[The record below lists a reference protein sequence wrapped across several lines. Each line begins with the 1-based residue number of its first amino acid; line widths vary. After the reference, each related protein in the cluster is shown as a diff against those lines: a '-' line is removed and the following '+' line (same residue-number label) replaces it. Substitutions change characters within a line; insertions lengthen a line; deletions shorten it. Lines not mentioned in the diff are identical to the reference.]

1 MLRRFKSKPKFGPR
15 PRSHYFVLSLN
26 VFVVTLMVFS
36 GLGMLWVNG
45 RVNQRL
51 IVTLN
56 NSQENPND
64 QSQGS
69 NDSPANADL
78 PLDPKSL
85 DAKNFLLTGSD
96 NGSCADAKSS
106 TTGGIGDRSSLGERS
121 DTIMIIRIDPSSK
134 RAAILSFPRDLW
146 VNIAGTTRQNRINSA
161 FKSTDPNRLVD
172 TIEKSFGI
180 PVDHYVNVNFCAFK
194 EIVTAVDGV
203 KVPFLYP
210 TRDKKT
216 GFSVSEPGCINFDG
230 DRALAYV
237 RSRSGYRYFD
247 TTNQK
252 WLEDPTG
259 DLGRISRQQDFLR
272 RSMQRALDKGSSS
285 LSVANSLLNAAL
297 KNVITDDQLTP
308 RGMLDLAQ
316 TMRDLN
322 TRTVATYT
330 IESYP
335 KRIGE
340 LSVLI
345 PLIKSETMKQILAIF
360 QGRAPLVA
368 QKVVARNSN
377 DLTVVFA
384 AQRIA
389 ASTTSTS
396 TTIAVPTTITTIAG
410 PTSGDNANPLQK
422 TVGVVPP
429 DDPSCR

>member
-26 VFVVTLMVFS
+26 VFVVSLMVFS

-69 NDSPANADL
+69 NDSLANADL

-96 NGSCADAKSS
+96 NGSCADAESS
-106 TTGGIGDRSSLGERS
+106 TTGGIGDRTSLGERS
-121 DTIMIIRIDPSSK
+121 DTIMIIRIDPSSR

-216 GFSVSEPGCINFDG
+216 GFNVPTPGCINFDG

-247 TTNQK
+247 TTTQK

-259 DLGRISRQQDFLR
+259 DLGRINRQQDFLR
-272 RSMQRALDKGSSS
+272 RSMQRALDKGSSNIG
-285 LSVANSLLNAAL
+285 VANDLLNAAL
-297 KNVITDDQLTP
+297 KNVITDDKLTP

-316 TMRDLN
+316 AMRDLN

-330 IESYP
+330 IDSYP

-345 PLIKSETMKQILAIF
+345 PLVKSESMKQVLEIF
-360 QGRAPLVA
+360 QGRAPLTA
-368 QKVVARNSN
+368 QKASVLRTN
-377 DLTVVFA
+377 DPTVMLI

-389 ASTTSTS
+389 IATTSTLAIPETNTIPT
-396 TTIAVPTTITTIAG
+396 TTIPTTTA
-410 PTSGDNANPLQK
+410 PQK
-422 TVGVVPP
+422 TVGAVPP

>member
-1 MLRRFKSKPKFGPR
+1 MKRRPKAQTDFSRR
-15 PRSHYFVLSLN
+15 PKSHYFVLALN
-26 VFVVTLMVFS
+26 VFVSTLLLIS
-36 GLGMLWVNG
+36 GFALLWVNS
-45 RVNQRL
+45 RVDQRL

-56 NSQENPND
+56 NSKVDAPKDVQLAD
-64 QSQGS
+64 GS
-69 NDSPANADL
+69 TTGTDWV
-78 PLDPKSL
+78 LDEKSL

-96 NGSCADAKSS
+96 NGSCADAKSATS
-106 TTGGIGDRSSLGERS
+106 GGIGDRTSLGERS

-161 FKSTDPNRLVD
+161 FKSTDPNRLVA

-345 PLIKSETMKQILAIF
+345 PSIKSETMKQILAIF

-396 TTIAVPTTITTIAG
+396 TTIAAPTTITTVAG

>member
-26 VFVVTLMVFS
+26 VFVVTLLVFS

-69 NDSPANADL
+69 NDSLANADL

-96 NGSCADAKSS
+96 NGSCADAESS
-106 TTGGIGDRSSLGERS
+106 TTGGIGDRTSLGERS
-121 DTIMIIRIDPSSK
+121 DTIMIIRIDPSSR

-216 GFSVSEPGCINFDG
+216 GFNVPTPGCINFDG

-247 TTNQK
+247 TTTQK

-259 DLGRISRQQDFLR
+259 DLGRINRQQDFLR
-272 RSMQRALDKGSSS
+272 RSMQRALDKGSSNIW
-285 LSVANSLLNAAL
+285 VANDLLNAAL
-297 KNVITDDQLTP
+297 KNVITDDKLTP

-316 TMRDLN
+316 AMRDLN

-330 IESYP
+330 IDSYP

-345 PLIKSETMKQILAIF
+345 PLVKSESMKQVLEIF
-360 QGRAPLVA
+360 QGRAPLTA
-368 QKVVARNSN
+368 QKASVLRTN
-377 DLTVVFA
+377 DPTVMLI

-389 ASTTSTS
+389 IATTSTLAIPETNTIPT
-396 TTIAVPTTITTIAG
+396 TTIPTTTA
-410 PTSGDNANPLQK
+410 PQK
-422 TVGVVPP
+422 TVGAVPP

>member
-1 MLRRFKSKPKFGPR
+1 MKRRPKAQTDFSRR
-15 PRSHYFVLSLN
+15 PKSHYFVLALN
-26 VFVVTLMVFS
+26 VFVSTLLLIS
-36 GLGMLWVNG
+36 GFALLWVNS
-45 RVNQRL
+45 RVDQRL

-56 NSQENPND
+56 NSKVDAPKDVQLAD
-64 QSQGS
+64 GS
-69 NDSPANADL
+69 TTGTDWV
-78 PLDPKSL
+78 LDEKSL

-96 NGSCADAKSS
+96 NGSCADAKSATS
-106 TTGGIGDRSSLGERS
+106 GGIGDRTSLGERS

-161 FKSTDPNRLVD
+161 FKSTDPNRLVA

-180 PVDHYVNVNFCAFK
+180 SVDHYVNVNFCAFK

-345 PLIKSETMKQILAIF
+345 PSIKSETMKQILAIF

>member
-1 MLRRFKSKPKFGPR
+1 MKRGPKAQTDFSRRPK
-15 PRSHYFVLSLN
+15 SHYFVLALN
-26 VFVVTLMVFS
+26 VFVSTLLVIS
-36 GLGMLWVNG
+36 GFVLLWVNS
-45 RVNQRL
+45 RVDQRL

-56 NSQENPND
+56 NSKVDAPKDVQLAD
-64 QSQGS
+64 GS
-69 NDSPANADL
+69 TTGTDWV
-78 PLDPKSL
+78 LDEKSL

-106 TTGGIGDRSSLGERS
+106 TTGGIGDRTSLGERS

-161 FKSTDPNRLVD
+161 FKSTDPNRLVE

>member
-1 MLRRFKSKPKFGPR
+1 MLRRFRSEPKFSPR
-15 PRSHYFVLSLN
+15 PKSHYFVLSLN
-26 VFVVTLMVFS
+26 IFVVTLMVFS

-56 NSQENPND
+56 NSQEKPDNQK
-64 QSQGS
+64 QSA
-69 NDSPANADL
+69 NDSPTNSDVI
-78 PLDPKSL
+78 LDPKSL

-96 NGSCADAKSS
+96 NGSCADATSK
-106 TTGGIGDRSSLGERS
+106 TTGGIGDRTSLGERS

-210 TRDKKT
+210 THDKKT
-216 GFSVSEPGCINFDG
+216 GFSVTTPGCINFDG

-247 TTNQK
+247 TTKQK

-272 RSMQRALDKGSSS
+272 RSMQRALDKGSSNIG
-285 LSVANSLLNAAL
+285 VANDLLNAAL

-316 TMRDLN
+316 AMRDLN

-330 IESYP
+330 IDSYP

-345 PLIKSETMKQILAIF
+345 PQIKSESMKQVLEIF
-360 QGRAPLVA
+360 QGRSPVTAQKASTRTTNNPTIVLVA
-368 QKVVARNSN
+368 K
-377 DLTVVFA
+377 
-384 AQRIA
+384 RIA
-389 ASTTSTS
+389 IATT
-396 TTIAVPTTITTIAG
+396 TTTPETTTITTA
-410 PTSGDNANPLQK
+410 PTTTIPTATALQK

-429 DDPSCR
+429 DDPTCR

>member
-1 MLRRFKSKPKFGPR
+1 MKRGPKAQTDFSRRPK
-15 PRSHYFVLSLN
+15 SHYFVLALN
-26 VFVVTLMVFS
+26 VFVSTLLVIS
-36 GLGMLWVNG
+36 GFVLLWVNS
-45 RVNQRL
+45 RVDQRL

-56 NSQENPND
+56 NSKVDAPKDVQLAD
-64 QSQGS
+64 GS
-69 NDSPANADL
+69 TTGTDWV
-78 PLDPKSL
+78 LDEKSL

-106 TTGGIGDRSSLGERS
+106 TTGGIGDRTSLGERS

-161 FKSTDPNRLVD
+161 FKSTDPNRLVE

-396 TTIAVPTTITTIAG
+396 TTIAATTTITTIAG

>member
-1 MLRRFKSKPKFGPR
+1 MLRRLKSKPKFGPR
-15 PRSHYFVLSLN
+15 PKSHYFVLSLN
-26 VFVVTLMVFS
+26 IFVVTLLVFS
-36 GLGMLWVNG
+36 GFGMLWVNG

-56 NSQENPND
+56 NSQENPDD
-64 QSQGS
+64 QTQSA
-69 NDSPANADL
+69 NDSPSNSDVA
-78 PLDPKSL
+78 L

-96 NGSCADAKSS
+96 NGSCADAKSA
-106 TTGGIGDRSSLGERS
+106 TTGGIGDRTSLGERS

-210 TRDKKT
+210 THDKKT
-216 GFSVSEPGCINFDG
+216 GLNVTTPGCINFDG

-247 TTNQK
+247 TTKQK
-252 WLEDPTG
+252 WLEDPSG

-272 RSMQRALDKGSSS
+272 RSMQRALDKGSSNIG
-285 LSVANSLLNAAL
+285 VANNLLNAAL

-316 TMRDLN
+316 AMRDLN

-330 IESYP
+330 IDSYP

-345 PLIKSETMKQILAIF
+345 PLIKSESMKQVLEIF
-360 QGRAPLVA
+360 QGRSQLTA
-368 QKVVARNSN
+368 QKASIQTINKPTIILV
-377 DLTVVFA
+377 

-389 ASTTSTS
+389 IATT
-396 TTIAVPTTITTIAG
+396 TTLATPETTTTQTPPTTI
-410 PTSGDNANPLQK
+410 PTSTVLQK

-429 DDPSCR
+429 DDPTCR